1 MPGPDTALVRELPS
15 RLLAWYSRE
24 RRDLPWRRTRDP
36 YRIWLAEVMLQ
47 QTRVD
52 TVIPYYRRFLSRFPT
67 LTALAAAPLDDVLE
81 RWAGLGYYARARNLH
96 AAARRVVSEHGGRV
110 PRSAEELRALPGVG
124 RYTAGAVLSIAF
136 NISAPVLDGNVT
148 RVLARWLRL
157 RGNVRAP
164 ATQRRLW
171 RVAQELIP
179 NGRAGE
185 FNQAVMELG
194 ALVCTPARPRCPLC
208 PAARLCGAF
217 LHGEQEELPT
227 KARRGPV
234 PHFDVGVGLVWR
246 RGRLLIARRPPT
258 GLLGGLWEFPGG
270 KREGGEALEETVRR
284 EVKEEVGL
292 DTGRLAPLVTCKHAY
307 SHFRVTL
314 HAFECRAP
322 RGRARPLA
330 CEAVRWVRP
339 ADLSAYAFPAGSRE
353 IIRRICGDGPAAG
366 RTRHDRCQGGRR
378 A

>member
-1 MPGPDTALVRELPS
+1 MSESSLVRELPR

-52 TVIPYYRRFLSRFPT
+52 AVIPYYRRFLSRFPT
-67 LTALAAAPLDDVLE
+67 LTALAAAPLEEVLWA
-81 RWAGLGYYARARNLH
+81 WAGLGYYARARNLH
-96 AAARRVVSEHGGRV
+96 AAARRVVAEHGGRV
-110 PRSAEELRALPGVG
+110 PRDLEELRALPGVG

-136 NISAPVLDGNVT
+136 DVPAPVLDGNVA
-148 RVLARWLRL
+148 RVLARLLRL
-157 RGNVRAP
+157 RGDIRAA

-171 RVAQELIP
+171 RVAEQLIP
-179 NGRAGE
+179 SGRAGD
-185 FNQAVMELG
+185 FNQAMMELG
-194 ALVCTPARPRCPLC
+194 ALVCTPARPRCPRC

-217 LHGEQEELPT
+217 LHGEQEELPR

-246 RGRLLIARRPPT
+246 RGRVLIARRPPS

-270 KREGGEALEETVRR
+270 KREEGEPLEETVRR
-284 EVKEEVGL
+284 EVREEVGL
-292 DTGRLAPLVTCKHAY
+292 EIGRLSPLVICQHAY

-339 ADLSAYAFPAGSRE
+339 ADLAAYPFPAGSRG
-353 IIRRICGDGPAAG
+353 ILRRIGGGAAAA
-366 RTRHDRCQGGRR
+366 R
-378 A
+378 